1 MNTTATASYATS
13 LVDVAKSNNTFET
26 TAVGVEKIEKF
37 FASRRSSTFASN
49 LSFVDSIETTCRVK
63 GCNCPK
69 KKFTD
74 PIAIGSEVQGRLQ
87 LKTLKTITFAAQQDS
102 FTPHFDGQIDGLGQ

>member
-49 LSFVDSIETTCRVK
+49 LSFVVSKFLGFLLCYGRTQLKLLVELKDVIA
-63 GCNCPK
+63 PK
-69 KKFTD
+69 RSSRT
-74 PIAIGSEVQGRLQ
+74 QLQ
-87 LKTLKTITFAAQQDS
+87 LGAKFKDVYS
-102 FTPHFDGQIDGLGQ
+102 